1 MKVRMPLVAL
11 VAACLVGGLP
21 AAAPAA
27 ASAAS
32 SDDAVATAAQ
42 KQKRITARTVNRK
55 LNSTRKSLRT
65 TRRRV
70 NSARRTLRRLN
81 ISLSEL
87 GRRLGGTEGGLAGLL
102 GAAPQLISSLQQLGT
117 AVRDQIAPGL
127 KALSDAVQNQI
138 APGLKSLSEFT
149 FAQEYGAVAGR
160 IELPAAAGGTVNMTP
175 AVVSPDVPDSGNPA
189 TITAANVPINL
200 ATLPAA
206 AGPAEISIV
215 GAFRSNEADGAA
227 TGDPAGQMGGI
238 LIVTC
243 LAEPTPGGCQT
254 AGDSTFEPGELVCT
268 AQTPESTFD
277 LPDDTTTDQTLV
289 NVQEKAGLTDTSV
302 PDEDSQNI
310 LGSSCDVLGGG
321 VYGLTFN
328 GAAVDIPTSMSPGPR
343 D

>member
-21 AAAPAA
+21 ATASAA

-127 KALSDAVQNQI
+127 KALSDAVQGQI
-138 APGLKSLSEFT
+138 APGLKRLGDFVAAAEYG
-149 FAQEYGAVAGR
+149 FAQVVVAS
-160 IELPAAAGGTVNMTP
+160 PALNPQLGSFVVTP
-175 AVVSPDVPDSGNPA
+175 
-189 TITAANVPINL
+189 
-200 ATLPAA
+200 
-206 AGPAEISIV
+206 
-215 GAFRSNEADGAA
+215 
-227 TGDPAGQMGGI
+227 
-238 LIVTC
+238 
-243 LAEPTPGGCQT
+243 
-254 AGDSTFEPGELVCT
+254 
-268 AQTPESTFD
+268 D
-277 LPDDTTTDQTLV
+277 LPDTVQQAQSTQQFIAQHGGALVVLYGVRSGETDGTGTVPAAHCKVTLTNEGQTTQTTPANADLGGLPFQPVDERSALTSTDEANKGFPFGLKQSGDDADKTETYQSTVMVSAGDTYTVGLACVDTTPDA
-289 NVQEKAGLTDTSV
+289 NDPKA
-302 PDEDSQNI
+302 
-310 LGSSCDVLGGG
+310 
-321 VYGLTFN
+321 
-328 GAAVDIPTSMSPGPR
+328 
-343 D
+343 